1 MFTLACNGKT
11 YNRVWF
17 TSDEH
22 YSSERHIQLS
32 RRSAFI
38 NFDSKTKKES
48 YDIARMDA
56 TFIKNNN
63 DLVGENDIVFH
74 LGDFGNRKIVR
85 HLKGDHML
93 ILGNYEKNEIR
104 HMVDLGIFDYNDAYR
119 YFREICKKHGF
130 VDVYTNCVFDDT
142 NHISDVF
149 GSEIAK
155 EIEKIFLIHEPE
167 NCIYTKEN
175 GVYSAKYRVVD
186 KNISDEEQKK
196 YYTMNIFGHIHEKG
210 KCKRFGVNVGVDC
223 NHYMPVS
230 SEDVAFYL
238 NAILH
243 HYDEN
248 VFM

>member
-11 YNRVWF
+11 YDRVWF

-38 NFDSKTKKES
+38 NFDSETKKES

-63 DLVGENDIVFH
+63 DVVGENDIVFH
-74 LGDFGNRKIVR
+74 LGDFGNRNIVR
-85 HLKGDHML
+85 HLKGDHIL
-93 ILGNYEKNEIR
+93 ILGNYEKDEIR
-104 HMVDLGIFDYNDAYR
+104 HMVEQKILDYNHAYR
-119 YFREICKKHGF
+119 YFREICKNHGF

-142 NHISDVF
+142 NHIGDVF
-149 GSEIAK
+149 GSEITK

-175 GVYSAKYRVVD
+175 GVCNAKYREVTSS
-186 KNISDEEQKK
+186 NTSDEKPAK
-196 YYTMNIFGHIHEKG
+196 YYTMNIFGHIH
-210 KCKRFGVNVGVDC
+210 N
-223 NHYMPVS
+223 NPMYLTVS
-230 SEDVAFYL
+230 SRSYCVSIERNGYKPICFDYIKERVRK
-238 NAILH
+238 
-243 HYDEN
+243 EN
-248 VFM
+248 K